1 MRSPA
6 KHHAGFAMVT
16 AIMLLSL
23 TAMTMTLLGMTL
35 SNQARRTQIA
45 AEDAQL
51 RQLLIAGSDFAQT
64 RIASVSAAHFA
75 VPLPDALQ
83 HDSAQLTIDIHPDS
97 AFQKTAEISA
107 SLPHHH
113 LSQQLIFSS
122 QNDAWQ
128 ITAANLDR

>member
-35 SNQARRTQIA
+35 FNQARRTQIIG
-45 AEDAQL
+45 EDAQL
-51 RQLLIAGSDFAQT
+51 RQLLIAGTAFAQT
-64 RIASVSAAHFA
+64 RIASVSTAHFA
-75 VPLPDALQ
+75 VPLPDTLR
-83 HDSAQLTIDIHPDS
+83 HDSADLTVDIHPAS
-97 AFQKTAEISA
+97 AGQKIAEISA

-113 LSQQLIFSS
+113 LSQQLTFSS
-122 QNDAWQ
+122 QNDVWQ
-128 ITAANLDR
+128 ITAANLDH